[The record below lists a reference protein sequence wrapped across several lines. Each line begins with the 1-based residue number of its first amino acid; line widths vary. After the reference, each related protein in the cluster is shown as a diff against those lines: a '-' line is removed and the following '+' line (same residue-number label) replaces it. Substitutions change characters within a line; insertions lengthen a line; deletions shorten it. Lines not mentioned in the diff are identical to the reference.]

1 MKDLKLDW
9 NGFDKCF
16 ETDENKAQ
24 KALNDIMV
32 VFEEDLIKTAIKL
45 KARQLYAVNFNA
57 RNYSGGSTT
66 TVKYELFYKFFST
79 ENEANAY
86 AKSLIAL
93 SDRRNIIEYNFDKL
107 LSMSDIEFEG
117 MPDLGNKDLMRK
129 YREVMRESA

>member
-1 MKDLKLDW
+1 MKDLKFNW

-16 ETDENKAQ
+16 DTAENKAQ

-32 VFEEDLIKTAIKL
+32 RFEEDLLQMAIKL
-45 KARQLYAVNFNA
+45 KAMHLYAVNFND

-66 TVKYELFYKFFST
+66 TVKYELFYKFFLT
-79 ENEANAY
+79 EKEANTY
-86 AKSLIAL
+86 ARALIAL

-117 MPDLGNKDLMRK
+117 MPDFGNKDLVRK
-129 YREVMRESA
+129 YRQVMRDK

>member
-24 KALNDIMV
+24 KALNNIMV
-32 VFEEDLIKTAIKL
+32 RFEEDLLQMAIKL
-45 KARQLYAVNFNA
+45 KARHLYAVNFDA

-66 TVKYELFYKFFST
+66 TIKYELFYKFFLT
-79 ENEANAY
+79 EKEANTY
-86 AKSLIAL
+86 AMALITL
-93 SDRRNIIEYNFDKL
+93 SDRRNIIKYNFNKL

-117 MPDLGNKDLMRK
+117 MPDLGNKDLVRK
-129 YREVMRESA
+129 YRQVMSDK